1 MKHIVF
7 LVDQLHLKGGIE
19 RLVAMKANYW
29 SEEFG
34 YKVSIISTEQKKQAY
49 SFELSPQVDF
59 IDLGINYHRDISYF
73 HPKNLIKLTQNIFKL
88 RRELKKLTPSH
99 IIVASHIPIT
109 YVINFMKG
117 DAKTIK
123 EYHFTKFFRAK
134 KRSLKQK
141 IEERI
146 ESLYDFNVVLS
157 EEEKTYHRTNNLIA
171 IPNPIEINSN
181 FKVDFNQTN
190 KMLFVGRIAEVKNLE
205 DMVDIWALFIK
216 RYPKWILDIYGD
228 DQNQYAS
235 KIKDKIEKLGASKNI
250 ILKGNINNPN
260 EVFNEYEALL
270 LSSHQECFPMVILEA
285 NAHGLPVISF
295 DSPTGP
301 RNMIIHNKNGF
312 LVPLYNKEI
321 FVDILVKFAE
331 NPNFKQ
337 QHFSN
342 VIKQAK
348 YFDIKNIM
356 LRWKNDILER
366 SEPMP

>member
-29 SEEFG
+29 SQVFG
-34 YKVSIISTEQKKQAY
+34 YKVSIISTEQKNKAY
-49 SFELSPQVDF
+49 SFDLIPDVNF

-73 HPKNLIKLTQNIFKL
+73 HPKNLIKLIQNVFKL
-88 RRELKKLTPSH
+88 KKELSKLKPSH

-134 KRSLKQK
+134 KRSLKHK
-141 IEERI
+141 FEERI

-157 EEEKTYHRTNNLIA
+157 EEEKTYHKTSNLIA

-181 FKVDFNQTN
+181 FKVEFNQTN

-235 KIKDKIEKLGASKNI
+235 KIKDKIEKLGASKSI
-250 ILKGNINNPN
+250 ILKGNINNPS
-260 EVFNEYEALL
+260 EVFNKYEALL

-285 NAHGLPVISF
+285 YAHGLPVISF

-312 LVPLYNKEI
+312 LVPIYDKERY
-321 FVDILVKFAE
+321 VDILIKFAE
-331 NPNFKQ
+331 NRESKQ
-337 QHFSN
+337 EISSN
-342 VIKQAK
+342 IMTEVQK
-348 YFDIKNIM
+348 YNINNVMQFWKENIFDI
-356 LRWKNDILER
+356 
-366 SEPMP
+366 